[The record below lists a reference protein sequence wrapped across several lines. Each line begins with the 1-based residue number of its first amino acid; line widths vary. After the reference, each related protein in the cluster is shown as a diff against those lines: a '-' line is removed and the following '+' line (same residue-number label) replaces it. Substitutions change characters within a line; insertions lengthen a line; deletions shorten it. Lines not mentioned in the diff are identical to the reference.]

1 MQNTVKPF
9 LKWAGGKSHLLPQ
22 ITGLFPNNLEKFD
35 TFIEPFVGGGAV
47 LFHILSHYPNIK
59 NVVINDINVRLINAY
74 LFLKERPRE
83 LISILDKFQT
93 RFWSLSP
100 VEQKQFY
107 LEKRERFNSS
117 DTKTIESAALFIFLN
132 KTCFNGLCR
141 VNKNGKFNVPFGQY
155 QKPLICN
162 PGLIIELSKPFQK
175 VTILNGDYAQYYCKF
190 QGQYLCLFRPAHTA
204 PVSQTSNF
212 TTCSSEGFDE
222 TQQKRL
228 ACFCR
233 LLDFDSKWML
243 SNSCPIDDNFFKE
256 HYTGYRIRQIKARR
270 SIGAKYQ
277 KSWKHSGITNHKL
290 LGYAKTKMM

>member
-1 MQNTVKPF
+1 MKTTVKPF

-83 LISILDKFQT
+83 LISILDKYQT
-93 RFWSLSP
+93 LFWNLSSA
-100 VEQKQFY
+100 EQKHFY
-107 LEKRERFNSS
+107 LQKRKHFNSS
-117 DTKTIESAALFIFLN
+117 GTKTIESAALFIFLN
-132 KTCFNGLCR
+132 KTCFNGLYR
-141 VNKNGKFNVPFGQY
+141 VNKNGKFNVSFGQY
-155 QKPLICN
+155 QNPLICN
-162 PGLIIELSKPFQK
+162 PGLIIELSKLLQK
-175 VTILNGDYAQYYCKF
+175 VTIMNGDYAHTIAN
-190 QGQYLCLFRPAHTA
+190 FRGNTFVYFDPPYR

-212 TTCSSEGFDE
+212 TTYSSEGFDE

-243 SNSCPIDDNFFKE
+243 SNSCPIDDNFFNE
-256 HYTGYRIRQIKARR
+256 HYTGYRIRQVKARR
-270 SIGAKYQ
+270 SIGADT
-277 KSWKHSGITNHKL
+277 KSRGNIQELLITN
-290 LGYAKTKMM
+290 Y

>member
-1 MQNTVKPF
+1 MKITAKPF
-9 LKWAGGKSHLLPQ
+9 LKWAGGKSHLLRQ
-22 ITGLFPNNLEKFD
+22 ISGLFPNGPEKFD

-74 LFLKERPRE
+74 LFLKESPRE

-107 LEKRERFNSS
+107 LEKRERFNSIN
-117 DTKTIESAALFIFLN
+117 TKPVEAAALFIFLN
-132 KTCFNGLCR
+132 KTCLNGLYH
-141 VNKNGKFNVPFGQY
+141 VNKKGKFNVPFGQY

-162 PGLIIELSKPFQK
+162 PGLIIELSKQLQK
-175 VTILNGDYAQYYCKF
+175 VTILNGDYAHTIAN
-190 QGQYLCLFRPAHTA
+190 FRGNTFVYFDPPYR
-204 PVSQTSNF
+204 PVSQISNF
-212 TTCSSEGFDE
+212 TTYSSEGFDE

-243 SNSCPIDDNFFKE
+243 SNSCPIDDDFFNE
-256 HYTGYRIRQIKARR
+256 HYTGYKIRQIKARR
-270 SIGAKYQ
+270 SMG
-277 KSWKHSGITNHKL
+277 
-290 LGYAKTKMM
+290 AKTKSRGNIQELLITNY

>member
-22 ITGLFPNNLEKFD
+22 MTGLFPNGLENFD

-59 NVVINDINVRLINAY
+59 NVVINDINVLLINTY
-74 LFLKERPRE
+74 IILKERPHE
-83 LISILDKFQT
+83 LISILDKYQT
-93 RFWSLSP
+93 LFWRLSP
-100 VEQKQFY
+100 AEQKQFY
-107 LEKRERFNSS
+107 LEKRERFNFIN
-117 DTKTIESAALFIFLN
+117 TKLVEAAALFIFLN
-132 KTCFNGLCR
+132 KTCFNGLYR

-162 PGLIIELSKPFQK
+162 PKLIIGLSKLLQK
-175 VTILNGDYAQYYCKF
+175 VTILNGDYAHTIAN
-190 QGQYLCLFRPAHTA
+190 FRGNTFVYFDPPYR

-212 TTCSSEGFDE
+212 TTYSSKGFDE

-228 ACFCR
+228 ACFCH

-243 SNSCPIDDNFFKE
+243 SNSCPIDDNFFNE
-256 HYTGYRIRQIKARR
+256 HYAGYKSGRLMQNVQLEPVTKAGEIFR
-270 SIGAKYQ
+270 SY
-277 KSWKHSGITNHKL
+277 
-290 LGYAKTKMM
+290 

>member
-1 MQNTVKPF
+1 MVKPF

-22 ITGLFPNNLEKFD
+22 IRGLFPNGLEKFD

-59 NVVINDINVRLINAY
+59 NVVINDINFWLINTY
-74 LFLKERPRE
+74 LILKERPLE
-83 LISILDKFQT
+83 LISILDKYQT
-93 RFWSLSP
+93 LFWSLSP
-100 VEQKQFY
+100 AEQKQFY
-107 LEKRERFNSS
+107 LEKRERFNFIN
-117 DTKTIESAALFIFLN
+117 TKLVEAAALFIFLN
-132 KTCFNGLCR
+132 KTCFNGLYR

-162 PGLIIELSKPFQK
+162 PKLIIGLSKLLQK
-175 VTILNGDYAQYYCKF
+175 VTILNGDYAHTIAKF
-190 QGQYLCLFRPAHTA
+190 KGNTFVYFDPPYR

-212 TTCSSEGFDE
+212 TTYSSDGFDE

-243 SNSCPIDDNFFKE
+243 SNSCPMDDNFFSE

-270 SIGAKYQ
+270 SISAST
-277 KSWKHSGITNHKL
+277 KSRGNIQELLITN
-290 LGYAKTKMM
+290 Y

>member
-1 MQNTVKPF
+1 MQSTVKPF

-22 ITGLFPNNLEKFD
+22 MTGLFPNSLEKFD

-83 LISILDKFQT
+83 LILILDKFQT

-107 LEKRERFNSS
+107 LEKRERFNS
-117 DTKTIESAALFIFLN
+117 TNMKPVEAAALFIFLN
-132 KTCFNGLCR
+132 KTCFNGLYR

-162 PGLIIELSKPFQK
+162 PGLIIELSKLLQK
-175 VTILNGDYAQYYCKF
+175 VTILNGDYAHTIAN
-190 QGQYLCLFRPAHTA
+190 FRGNTFVYFDPPYR

-212 TTCSSEGFDE
+212 TTYSSDGFDE

-243 SNSCPIDDNFFKE
+243 SNSCPGDDNFFNE
-256 HYTGYRIRQIKARR
+256 HYTGYNIRQIKARR
-270 SIGAKYQ
+270 SIGAST
-277 KSWKHSGITNHKL
+277 KSRGNIQELLITN
-290 LGYAKTKMM
+290 Y